1 MLRSTWRVAW
11 VLAALSE
18 SVGCGSREQ
27 APAARPDSMI
37 AAEAAADTG
46 IVQERADWA
55 AFVAALPKDSAAA
68 ASALERYRR
77 DHGVPFEFFVRRGVP
92 DSVIRALHV
101 PEDEM
106 GCGSLVTAF
115 VRRMPSSHPVLMDL
129 PAFEFDSAGRILTRW
144 PLPGESGFYEIV
156 GGVVGDEIIV
166 SYSAVKGMW
175 VRIRPNGAFA
185 ISADAPPPLEPEQW
199 IEVAESTWVRVHPKD
214 DGMFSTHPSGKPEPV
229 GTWVPSGDSGWYVRT
244 DSVPGQRSSA
254 RAVTRAD
261 WEPSPRNVMCPPWRE
276 FEGMVCRGFP
286 DGGRERRIAYPM
298 PCS

>member
-1 MLRSTWRVAW
+1 M
-11 VLAALSE
+11 ALSA
-18 SVGCGSREQ
+18 SVGCGSREE
-27 APAARPDSMI
+27 APAVRPDSML
-37 AAEAAADTG
+37 AAAAAADTG

-115 VRRMPSSHPVLMDL
+115 VRRMPSSHLILMEL
-129 PAFEFDSAGRILTRW
+129 PAFEFDTAGEIVKRW

-156 GGVVGDEIIV
+156 GGVVGDEIII

-175 VRIRPNGAFA
+175 VRIRPNGELGL
-185 ISADAPPPLEPEQW
+185 SAAPPPPLEAEQW
-199 IEVAESTWVRVHPKD
+199 IEVAESTWVRVRPKD
-214 DGMFSTHPSGKPEPV
+214 DGMFSRYSSGKPEPV

-261 WEPSPRNVMCPPWRE
+261 WEPSPRNVMCPPSRE